1 MYNNDNDYGDD
12 YGDYGNEYGDE
23 YYEEDAN
30 DKEAKTTSTAKG
42 TGKAEEEKKAILKTD
57 GGSGKKDG
65 AKKAEDEA
73 KGW

>member
-23 YYEEDAN
+23 YYEEDAQ
-30 DKEAKTTSTAKG
+30 DKEVKTTSTTKG
-42 TGKAEEEKKAILKTD
+42 TGKAEEEKKGMKND

-65 AKKAEDEA
+65 AKKA
-73 KGW
+73 